1 MGGAP
6 PGAPYSQRGVNMPDF
21 EDLRM
26 IDLLKKFRADVVK
39 IQEERS
45 AKLLKPA
52 SKDLQDIYNFH
63 VTADKSFIR
72 IENNLKNLYTSFNY
86 AAVIVNDAIKK
97 KRLESESMLLLDE
110 CLEVMIKCCDVM
122 IAELGKPPAPTTKKK
137 K

>member
-1 MGGAP
+1 
-6 PGAPYSQRGVNMPDF
+6 MPDF

-52 SKDLQDIYNFH
+52 IKDLQDIYNFH